1 MQITT
6 TIIVAVLLVVAFWL
20 VGTYNRF
27 VTLRNR
33 VKESWSDIEVQLR
46 RRYDLIPNIVNT
58 VKGYAKHEESTL
70 NAVTQARTQATQ
82 MNVDPSTASPEEMQK
97 FAEAQ
102 GAISSGLGRL
112 LAIAENYPDLKA
124 SANFLELQREL
135 SDTENKLQSARRF
148 YNSTVTDM
156 NNKVEQFPSNV
167 LAGMFG
173 FAAQQF
179 FDVDDTPEAREN
191 VEVKF

>member
-1 MQITT
+1 MNTIT
-6 TIIVAVLLVVAFWL
+6 TIIIAAILVVAFWL
-20 VGTYNRF
+20 VATYNRF

-82 MNVDPSTASPEEMQK
+82 MNVDPSTASPEEMKK

-173 FAAQQF
+173 FGAQQF